1 MKAIFWIKK
10 LIKLICVPSGIIYNI
25 ISKRNKGIKILMY
38 HRVKDDV
45 QMELSVNTK
54 DFQWQ
59 MEYLKRKG
67 YKVISMDE
75 ACERIKN
82 KNLEDKLVVLTFDD
96 GYEDYYHHAYPILE
110 KYGYP
115 SMVYLVP
122 SYIERKKVF
131 WWDEALGESPLLS
144 WQQIKELQD
153 KGLTSF
159 GSHTWSH
166 TNLRETDIKTIRQEL
181 TQSKNYIEDKLNI
194 PVKHFAYPG
203 GYNNGLSQKLVKGI
217 YTSGTCICDG
227 ISTYKASLSGDL
239 SKIARVPV
247 QKSDGK
253 VLFAAR
259 LRGWIW
265 FEKAVC
271 RYKKLKNN
279 KKVRKYS
286 SIKSGESRCV
296 VNE

>member
-1 MKAIFWIKK
+1 M
-10 LIKLICVPSGIIYNI
+10 
-25 ISKRNKGIKILMY
+25 
-38 HRVKDDV
+38 
-45 QMELSVNTK
+45 
-54 DFQWQ
+54 
-59 MEYLKRKG
+59 
-67 YKVISMDE
+67 
-75 ACERIKN
+75 
-82 KNLEDKLVVLTFDD
+82 
-96 GYEDYYHHAYPILE
+96 
-110 KYGYP
+110 
-115 SMVYLVP
+115 
-122 SYIERKKVF
+122 
-131 WWDEALGESPLLS
+131 S